1 MNINKSDVLE
11 NCLILGGISISLVD
25 IQTIMSIILLSFNI
39 IWLLVKFSIKL
50 YDKLKDDKLDKEEIQ
65 ELDEDFNN
73 IKDTINNKGGEK

>member
-11 NCLILGGISISLVD
+11 NCLILSGISISLVD
-25 IQTIMSIILLSFNI
+25 IQTIMSIILLTFNI

-50 YDKLKDDKLDKEEIQ
+50 YDKLKDGKLTKEEIQ

-73 IKDTINNKGGEK
+73 IKDTINKGGENK

>member
-50 YDKLKDDKLDKEEIQ
+50 YDKLKDGKLTKEEIQ

-73 IKDTINNKGGEK
+73 IKDTINKGGEK